1 MEYIKLTNF
10 KDKLD
15 GKVNQYTD
23 MANSRIDQTKRLKQS
38 WSSQLKKLSAQ
49 DPGKVDYSKNESDI
63 FNDIFQ
69 IWDMKCD
76 IKSNVI
82 YL

>member
-15 GKVNQYTD
+15 AKVNQYTD
-23 MANSRIDQTKRLKQS
+23 MANSRIDQTKRLRQS
-38 WSSQLKKLSAQ
+38 WGAELKKLSAQ
-49 DPGKVDYSKNESDI
+49 DPATVDYTKNESDI

-76 IKSNVI
+76 IKSNVKV
-82 YL
+82 